1 MEISYSATVHGNP
14 TKAAIISIRTDE
26 NSTFYLATHV
36 SSFTYTK
43 YSTFV
48 RPNLITLNL
57 PSVES
62 IDVLF
67 FGM

>member
-1 MEISYSATVHGNP
+1 MHDDP
-14 TKAAIISIRTDE
+14 TKCAIISVRTDE
-26 NSTFYLATHV
+26 NNTFYLATSA
-36 SSFTYTK
+36 SSFVHTK
-43 YSTFV
+43 YSTFAQ
-48 RPNLITLNL
+48 PNLITLNL